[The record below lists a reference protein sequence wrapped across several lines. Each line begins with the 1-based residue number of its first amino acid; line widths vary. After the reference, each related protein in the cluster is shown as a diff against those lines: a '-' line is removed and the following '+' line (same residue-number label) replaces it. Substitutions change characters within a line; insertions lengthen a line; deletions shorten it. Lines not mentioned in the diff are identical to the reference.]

1 MFEKRVVYD
10 ETVICAVVYNSTVF
24 EPEQEPRPLEQEPRP
39 PEREP
44 RPPTGPFTAPFFF
57 LVCKEFRD

>member
-1 MFEKRVVYD
+1 M
-10 ETVICAVVYNSTVF
+10 F

-57 LVCKEFRD
+57 LVCKEFRG